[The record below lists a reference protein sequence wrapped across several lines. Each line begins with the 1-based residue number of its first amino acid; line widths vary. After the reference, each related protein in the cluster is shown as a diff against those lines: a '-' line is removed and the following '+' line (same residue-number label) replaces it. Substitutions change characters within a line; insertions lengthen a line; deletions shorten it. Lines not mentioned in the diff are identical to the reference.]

1 MEQDKKRTA
10 ITDTPNFLRVAKELS
25 TFKRP
30 YEVTGT
36 LLLFIE
42 NSMKDSTHPK

>member
-1 MEQDKKRTA
+1 MEQSKTRTVIA
-10 ITDTPNFLRVAKELS
+10 DTPNFLRVAKELS

-30 YEVTGT
+30 YEVAGM

-42 NSMKDSTHPK
+42 NSMKNSAHPK